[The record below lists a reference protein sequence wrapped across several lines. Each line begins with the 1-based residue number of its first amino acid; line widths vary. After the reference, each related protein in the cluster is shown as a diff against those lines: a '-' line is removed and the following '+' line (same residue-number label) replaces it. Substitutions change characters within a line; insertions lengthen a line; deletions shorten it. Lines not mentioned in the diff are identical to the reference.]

1 MKHNSITSRQ
11 TQSEMEKIKNEFEDW
26 RENKTQ
32 NRIPEYLWKAA
43 IQLYPKYSMYEIS
56 KVLRLNYGRLKRY
69 ILNATLEK
77 KTESAEKTSNSV
89 VPIEISTHIKE
100 NQSEIEKV
108 SKQFENWRKN
118 KTQKKIPEYL
128 WKAAIQL
135 YPKYSITK
143 IAAVLGL
150 TYVKLKR
157 LILEA
162 TLETKTEG
170 TKKKTDSVTQTKPIT
185 SSKDKQSKM
194 EKVQQQLEPPSFIQW
209 KIPGQSVQNEW
220 TIEIENV
227 DGAKIKI
234 SGKALEPPDFISIC
248 QNFSRSNL

>member
-1 MKHNSITSRQ
+1 
-11 TQSEMEKIKNEFEDW
+11 
-26 RENKTQ
+26 
-32 NRIPEYLWKAA
+32 
-43 IQLYPKYSMYEIS
+43 
-56 KVLRLNYGRLKRY
+56 
-69 ILNATLEK
+69 
-77 KTESAEKTSNSV
+77 
-89 VPIEISTHIKE
+89 
-100 NQSEIEKV
+100 
-108 SKQFENWRKN
+108 
-118 KTQKKIPEYL
+118 
-128 WKAAIQL
+128 
-135 YPKYSITK
+135 TK

-170 TKKKTDSVTQTKPIT
+170 TQKKTDSATPTKPIT